1 MEQAQRHHRD
11 EFAQRGFTVL
21 PSVLAP
27 AEVAALRAVVERDRR
42 EHPSSWGTYGQ
53 SRDGGAAGE
62 SGRFNSAD
70 IMATSPDSCGFLL
83 DHPSVMPL
91 LGRLMGPGQLC
102 WTHAGAAVREP
113 VLAPPPRRGDA
124 WPPGSEAR
132 APWPGSSG
140 IHHQLWHRE
149 STGAGFLPTHPLR
162 MDCVQGR
169 FELDDCDSASH
180 CPSVIPESAEDMRR
194 LTYTELRDATGAPAD
209 TYQITED
216 FVAGGMWRNRDFYQ
230 RSSRSSSPVAG
241 SVAVDV
247 HCSAG
252 DVIILNNTSI
262 HAGTVRN
269 TPRVRRTL
277 FMTCGHKGRS
287 LARPSS
293 QYFAARLLAEKAH
306 LFDTETE
313 PLPAPMPWAPLLQ
326 LPRGGGS
333 VPGKL

>member
-1 MEQAQRHHRD
+1 
-11 EFAQRGFTVL
+11 
-21 PSVLAP
+21 
-27 AEVAALRAVVERDRR
+27 
-42 EHPSSWGTYGQ
+42 
-53 SRDGGAAGE
+53 
-62 SGRFNSAD
+62 
-70 IMATSPDSCGFLL
+70 
-83 DHPSVMPL
+83 VMPL
-91 LGRLMGPGQLC
+91 LGHLMGPEQLC

-113 VLAPPPRRGDA
+113 VLAPPPRRGDT
-124 WPPGSEAR
+124 WPPGSDAR

-162 MDCVQGR
+162 MDSCQVR

-180 CPSVIPESAEDMRR
+180 CLSVIPESAAAKRR
-194 LTYTELRDATGAPAD
+194 LPYTELCDATGTPAASW
-209 TYQITED
+209 QITED
-216 FVAGGMWRNRDFYQ
+216 FVADGMWRNRDFYQ
-230 RSSRSSSPVAG
+230 RSSSPVAG

-262 HAGTVRN
+262 HAGTVRS

-293 QYFAARLLAEKAH
+293 QYFAARLLAANAH

-313 PLPAPMPWAPLLQ
+313 PIPTPVPWVPLLQ

-333 VPGKL
+333 VQGKL